1 MPRHA
6 EFNRD
11 NVIDQATSVFWE
23 RGYARTSVGDLVS
36 ATGLQPG
43 SLYAAFGNKK
53 GLFLE
58 VIDRYNRGFVG
69 RIRSLR
75 DAPGRSIDKLEGLLQ
90 QVVEDTA
97 AGKAN
102 HGCLTVNALPGNG
115 FEADVSRETLS
126 LTTIGEWRP
135 GAPVNLERA
144 LTLDTPLGGHLVSG
158 HVDGIGRVLERRDDG
173 IVVPMSTTHS
183 SVAVILNAGGAHLD
197 LTVLGE
203 MPVARVISAEIAWG
217 EQAACI
223 AATLEHECDV
233 RELAEHLRS
242 WATGRGW
249 SVTVAPLPRPG

>member
-11 NVIDQATSVFWE
+11 NVIDQATGVFWE

-102 HGCLTVNALPGNG
+102 HGCLTVNALLEMSAHDDDIAVRLQGHNARLRKAFAWLVKDAQAEG
-115 FEADVSRETLS
+115 DVE
-126 LTTIGEWRP
+126 P
-135 GAPVNLERA
+135 A
-144 LTLDTPLGGHLVSG
+144 
-158 HVDGIGRVLERRDDG
+158 RD
-173 IVVPMSTTHS
+173 
-183 SVAVILNAGGAHLD
+183 AN
-197 LTVLGE
+197 
-203 MPVARVISAEIAWG
+203 
-217 EQAACI
+217 
-223 AATLEHECDV
+223 
-233 RELAEHLRS
+233 ELATFVLNNLWGMRVMCKSRPDRASLDAIVEGVLNGLRS
-242 WATGRGW
+242 DAG
-249 SVTVAPLPRPG
+249 